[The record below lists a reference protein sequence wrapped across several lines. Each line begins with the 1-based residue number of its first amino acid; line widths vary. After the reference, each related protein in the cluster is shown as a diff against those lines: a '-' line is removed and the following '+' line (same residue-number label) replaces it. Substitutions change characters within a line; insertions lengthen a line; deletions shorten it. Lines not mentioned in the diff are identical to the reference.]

1 MLCSRAGRR
10 RLISAVL
17 VLSFLHTKANA
28 TILCKNDVNSNSKT
42 ISSYSSSTTSIPSS
56 FVILLLGQSIN
67 IRRQNQHRA
76 EQPITNKNLHD
87 RTSASTSSALQFWTR
102 SDIDDNL
109 KKRVDG
115 MLLLDN
121 DDDSVDVNQ
130 VEEAGVQEAGVQQKQ
145 IESILSEVSNELEL
159 DSDSSEVAVVSS
171 TEDNLVVNTTVI
183 QEEDMVGSTSELKQR
198 VSSIPVGELASAFG
212 ERVVTLGLLPGK
224 PLFMRPF
231 KLRNEII
238 SKVMEEIP
246 IQEYEDIEH
255 GHIHEHIV
263 MEEDT
268 QDEQESKP
276 TSSNY
281 DEKQSKRRRFFK
293 RSKRRSSDKI
303 STGPTKEE
311 LNCPIIVKN
320 IQELQSAVLANKVP
334 LKDIGFRFPT
344 KGLGSDIIFGLQQN
358 QTSVTPTETIFI
370 RDDPVINGPLSSLL
384 TYDAKQ
390 STDPN
395 SIYYQQAIELLS
407 QHPVLSIVRER
418 VKSKSKPGDRGEDDT
433 SHLALVIEGGG
444 MRGAVSAGMAAALS
458 TLDLLDAFDS
468 IHGSSAGAIVGAY
481 LVSRQL
487 CTDVYTD
494 IMPAAGSTFAS
505 KRRGMVSFG
514 WDWLESKLISTADED
529 DASTAN
535 DDSFCIVEDIFSD
548 AGDDNATSF
557 WCEDDVSSVE
567 RAMGEGSSS
576 DSPLRRS
583 YSDDHG
589 VVFESMSFL
598 LSKTSRGVS
607 KPLSYGV
614 QRLGRAFDFANSMRQ
629 YMKKRPG
636 MNLTYVLDGVMDET
650 HGLRPF
656 DLAAFR
662 ANDKKQPLYVVASAV
677 SNGGK
682 GEMETVAF
690 NSMEGDFFGTAPDDE
705 EEPTSKE
712 RVSWYRRV
720 WSLFSFVPYS
730 LFSAARRS
738 LSRSAQEVKP
748 LMKDTIEAEAL
759 PPGSSAMYGFSNRRK
774 IRKLQRPSIDKKNY
788 DPTGRLSDEGGGKD
802 GIFTCLEASMLVPAA
817 AGPPLQ
823 LIRSKNRH
831 LVEQRSR
838 FPMFRS
844 KKEQQKK
851 KEINSH
857 LAYDAFCYEP
867 IPYRS
872 AVEKAN
878 ATHVLA
884 LRSRPDGCIV
894 ESKQH
899 MYEKLVAPI
908 YFTKHGMS
916 QVSRLFATGGSQYRY
931 LEDVM
936 VLNEG
941 LVQGIAMGQ
950 NISCSDNES
959 RGVKVPPTQLYAG
972 TDKANTF
979 RGTED
984 WKQAHL
990 LPITL
995 PFDTPEL
1002 PTLSQDK
1009 DEVMKAVRNGYAA
1022 AFDILAPI
1030 ASLPFDSRTIPG
1042 DKVASILFPDGEDD
1056 IAVLDRPVKVKSSYI
1071 GEDVEEIK
1079 RRSFAAWVRG
1089 KREARNRAKDEIALH
1104 PDGLLARRQ
1113 QRRNKQFS
1121 ETDQFLR
1128 DDSNTLEYI
1137 ETEALLA
1144 ALPGFRGGRLD
1155 HIADNLLSISN
1166 EDRQEES
1173 LVK

>member
-1 MLCSRAGRR
+1 
-10 RLISAVL
+10 
-17 VLSFLHTKANA
+17 
-28 TILCKNDVNSNSKT
+28 
-42 ISSYSSSTTSIPSS
+42 
-56 FVILLLGQSIN
+56 
-67 IRRQNQHRA
+67 
-76 EQPITNKNLHD
+76 LHD
-87 RTSASTSSALQFWTR
+87 RRSASTSSALQFWTR

-121 DDDSVDVNQ
+121 DDAVYVDQ
-130 VEEAGVQEAGVQQKQ
+130 VEEADIQQ
-145 IESILSEVSNELEL
+145 IESILSEVLIDELE
-159 DSDSSEVAVVSS
+159 SDSSEVVVASS
-171 TEDNLVVNTTVI
+171 TEDNIVANITVL
-183 QEEDMVGSTSELKQR
+183 QEEDIMVSSTSELKQR

-212 ERVVTLGLLPGK
+212 ERIVTLGLLPGK

-238 SKVMEEIP
+238 SKVMEENP
-246 IQEYEDIEH
+246 LEEYEDIEH

-263 MEEDT
+263 MEEDKP
-268 QDEQESKP
+268 DDQESKP

-281 DEKQSKRRRFFK
+281 DEKQSKRRRFF
-293 RSKRRSSDKI
+293 RRNKRRSGDKI
-303 STGPTKEE
+303 NTGPSKEE

-320 IQELQSAVLANKVP
+320 IQELQSAVLANKIP
-334 LKDIGFRFPT
+334 LKDIGFRFPA
-344 KGLGSDIIFGLQQN
+344 KGLGSDVIFGLQQN

-407 QHPVLSIVRER
+407 HHPVLSIVRER
-418 VKSKSKPGDRGEDDT
+418 VESKSKPGDRGEDDT

-529 DASTAN
+529 DASIAN
-535 DDSFCIVEDIFSD
+535 DDSFCVVEDDIFSD

-557 WCEDDVSSVE
+557 WCENDVSSVE
-567 RAMGEGSSS
+567 RAMGEGSS
-576 DSPLRRS
+576 DSSQLRRS

-589 VVFESMSFL
+589 VVFESMNFL
-598 LSKTSRGVS
+598 LSKTARGVS

-682 GEMETVAF
+682 GEMETIAF
-690 NSMEGDFFGTAPDDE
+690 NSCDGDFFGTAPDDE

-774 IRKLQRPSIDKKNY
+774 IRKLQRPTIDKKNY

-908 YFTKHGMS
+908 YFTKHGMNS
-916 QVSRLFATGGSQYRY
+916 VSKLFATGGSQYRY

-936 VLNEG
+936 ILNEG

-950 NISCSDNES
+950 NISSDNDS